1 MACPQPQFAI
11 TCSLELL
18 RCRGLSTASSALWSF
33 GIPLKFNH
41 PIALLFLWLPF
52 RTHKQYDVSL
62 QHPSSSSLAFP
73 YHYFNL
79 LSACLSRGPCPSS
92 YFKII
97 YSRPS
102 LSHSSQ
108 ATSPALL
115 ESWPP
120 SPQVML
126 SLLVAVYNPCLPALI
141 PSSAIV
147 TLGNAY
153 IFPMTFNLSLIKLY
167 LPMFIIFSVHFL
179 PSILKIS
186 RYPPAFCKSTPV
198 LTLSL
203 QPPSASTWTF
213 QGKVVLYSTGPP
225 LKPTGYGLYFPHT
238 LASKFHP
245 LSIHRYSSI
254 LVVHAEHD
262 SVKLFSPISTLSVQM
277 LLTDAQSG
285 MSVHSFYPP
294 SRLTVSFLPELLEEP
309 HLGLSWCHSS

>member
-1 MACPQPQFAI
+1 MAAFSSRITFHLNSRSPRCYSSQSCSITSPSELWRRCACPQPQFAI

-18 RCRGLSTASSALWSF
+18 RCCGLSTASSALWSF

-79 LSACLSRGPCPSS
+79 LSACLSCGPCPSS

-120 SPQVML
+120 SP
-126 SLLVAVYNPCLPALI
+126 
-141 PSSAIV
+141 
-147 TLGNAY
+147 
-153 IFPMTFNLSLIKLY
+153 
-167 LPMFIIFSVHFL
+167 
-179 PSILKIS
+179 
-186 RYPPAFCKSTPV
+186 KSC
-198 LTLSL
+198 
-203 QPPSASTWTF
+203 
-213 QGKVVLYSTGPP
+213 Y
-225 LKPTGYGLYFPHT
+225 H
-238 LASKFHP
+238 
-245 LSIHRYSSI
+245 
-254 LVVHAEHD
+254 
-262 SVKLFSPISTLSVQM
+262 
-277 LLTDAQSG
+277 
-285 MSVHSFYPP
+285 
-294 SRLTVSFLPELLEEP
+294 
-309 HLGLSWCHSS
+309 C